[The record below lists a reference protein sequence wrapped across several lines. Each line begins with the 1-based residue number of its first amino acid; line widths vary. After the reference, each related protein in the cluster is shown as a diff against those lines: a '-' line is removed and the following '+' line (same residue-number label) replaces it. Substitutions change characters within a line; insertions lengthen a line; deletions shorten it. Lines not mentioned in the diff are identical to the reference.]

1 MNLIDNSILCSITH
15 GWEKPIPIGKIKEV
29 TISRSPL
36 EDMSMPFEAELD
48 KEAYKRILDNKFL
61 VDYSSFAFSPQLS
74 IDSPSV
80 LSGRIKKVIFNPP
93 ATIVLWKDGTKT
105 VVKCKEGDQFD
116 KWAGLSLCISKKI
129 FGKRFHR
136 VFKEW
141 CDKEE
146 K

>member
-1 MNLIDNSILCSITH
+1 MPYSMD
-15 GWEKPIPIGKIKEV
+15 EYKPIGEIKEV
-29 TISRSPL
+29 CFETSPYGSQSL
-36 EDMSMPFEAELD
+36 SLTADIFNPDAV
-48 KEAYKRILDNKFL
+48 KKILGGEMRFDANTFSI
-61 VDYSSFAFSPQLS
+61 VPDYYHFFGSYNPA
-74 IDSPSV
+74 
-80 LSGRIKKVIFNPP
+80 IKKVIFNPP

-129 FGKRFHR
+129 FGKKFHR
-136 VFKEW
+136 VFKDW